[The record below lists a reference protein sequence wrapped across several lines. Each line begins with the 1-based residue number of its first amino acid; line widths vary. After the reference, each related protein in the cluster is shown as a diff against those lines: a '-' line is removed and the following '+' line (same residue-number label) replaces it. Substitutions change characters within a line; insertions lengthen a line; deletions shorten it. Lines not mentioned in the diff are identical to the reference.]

1 MKFFQLGGIVLLI
14 IGLLIIGYALWSSY
28 QIFTGQ
34 REIYS
39 LFSSSEEALSSPETA
54 SPMAEQLEGIL
65 GQQLGNI
72 IPAGAIT
79 RLLDLVAWSVLAWIF
94 IIGGGKVS
102 SLGIQ
107 LLRNTRK
114 AEKS

>member
-1 MKFFQLGGIVLLI
+1 MKFLQLGGSILLI
-14 IGLLIIGYALWSSY
+14 IGLLVIGYALWSSY

-34 REIYS
+34 KEVHS
-39 LFSSSEEALSSPETA
+39 LFSSPEESPSSSETV

-72 IPAGAIT
+72 VPAGAIT

-107 LLRNTRK
+107 LLKNPRK